1 MRCASPRLGRRSCG
15 ASWRLPR
22 IRLPTSAAWPPSVRR
37 SVPIDEPR
45 AAGRQ
50 AGRPGDGASRRAPA
64 ASRRAPTP
72 VLRTHRCARAQRL
85 AWQGRRRISRRHQMA
100 VGCVAA
106 RGHSGR
112 ARQRRRGRALEP
124 EGPHAHGAASPP
136 RHRWRIAWCGC
147 RRRGRGHPVHRCGS
161 RRRGPGD
168 APGCGERPASERGR
182 LRLVSAPVRYV
193 SGEETAAVHF
203 VNEGIALPT
212 SIPPRPFERGV
223 DGRPTLVQNVET
235 LAHVALIA
243 RFGDEWF
250 RSLGHGTAT
259 GTTLV
264 TVGGAVPQ
272 TVLIEIPQ
280 GLALADAINAAGGLT
295 SESDAVLLGGY
306 YGGWVESSAAWGY
319 ALDAEPLRRMGYSL
333 GCGVIAVLPS
343 TRCGVIETARIVSY
357 LAHESARQCGPCT
370 FGLRAISAATG
381 RIAGLAATAGD
392 LEHVQRWAGLLAGR
406 GACRHPD
413 GAAGLLASALR
424 VFAGEFMLHADERR
438 CSVARIA
445 AAAS

>member
-1 MRCASPRLGRRSCG
+1 MSLALLAGKPAAQGMEHLAEHRQRLG
-15 ASWRLPR
+15 ALP
-22 IRLPTSAAWPPSVRR
+22 PPSSALIDALERSALRGKGGAGFPVATKWR
-37 SVPIDEPR
+37 SVASQRAGTPVVLANGGEGEPLSQKDR
-45 AAGRQ
+45 MLMEQ
-50 AGRPGDGASRRAPA
+50 RPHLVIDGALLGAD
-64 ASRRAPTP
+64 
-72 VLRTHRCARAQRL
+72 
-85 AWQGRRRISRRHQMA
+85 A
-100 VGCVAA
+100 VGADEVILFIGADHA
-106 RGHSGR
+106 GAVQAMHR
-112 ARQRRRGRALEP
+112 A
-124 EGPHAHGAASPP
+124 
-136 RHRWRIAWCGC
+136 
-147 RRRGRGHPVHRCGS
+147 V
-161 RRRGPGD
+161 
-168 APGCGERPASERGR
+168 GERPASERGR

-235 LAHVALIA
+235 LAHIALIA

-250 RSLGHGTAT
+250 RSLGDGTAS

-272 TVLIEIPQ
+272 SVLIEIPQ
-280 GLALADAINAAGGLT
+280 GIALADAVNAAGGLT
-295 SESDAVLLGGY
+295 SDSDAVLLGGY
-306 YGGWVESSAAWGY
+306 FGGWVDSGTAWGL
-319 ALDAEPLRRMGYSL
+319 ALDADTLRQSGYSL

-438 CSVARIA
+438 CSVARVA